1 MKIRTY
7 VDRALNIGHTF
18 ELPPNVYHHV
28 IKVLRL
34 AVNAEFFIFNGQ
46 GGDYKAQIISV
57 DKKKAVI
64 QLTEFFANPTIIQ
77 QPINLVQAISRGD
90 RMDFTLQK
98 AVELGVNEITP
109 IFSENGKVKLQGERL
124 QKKLRHW
131 HEIIVSATEQC
142 GRPDLAKLNPPQ
154 SFIQLV
160 STEDNHSHKLI
171 LDPSSSKGFGC
182 LKNTRKP
189 IKVMIG
195 PESGFTRPELD
206 LAQQYNFKALKIGPR
221 ILRTET
227 AAMAAITTIQVLFG
241 DIT

>member
-7 VDRALNIGHTF
+7 VDRPLNIGHTF

-34 AVNAEFFIFNGQ
+34 VVNAEFFIFNGQ
-46 GGDYKAQIISV
+46 GGDYKAQLINI
-57 DKKKAVI
+57 DKKKALI
-64 QLTEFFANPTIIQ
+64 QITEFFADPIIIL
-77 QPINLVQAISRGD
+77 QPIHLVQAISRGD
-90 RMDFTLQK
+90 KMDFTLQK

-109 IFSENGKVKLQGERL
+109 IFSENCRVKLHGERL

-142 GRPDLAKLNPPQ
+142 GRSDLAKLNPPL
-154 SFIQLV
+154 SFIQFV
-160 STEDNHSHKLI
+160 ITEDHHSHKLI
-171 LDPSSSKGFGC
+171 LDPSADKGFGC
-182 LKNTRKP
+182 LKNTREP

-195 PESGFTRPELD
+195 PESGFTQSELD
-206 LAQQYNFKALKIGPR
+206 LAQQYDFKTLKIGPR

-227 AAMAAITTIQVLFG
+227 AALAAITTIQVFLG
-241 DIT
+241 T